1 LISSEISPQSCS
13 DLQIA
18 EGGNHYQKEDM
29 QRPFDLQLKQ
39 QEEVFLYN
47 FIDPFVDYL
56 ESLSSTR
63 GKLFLLNEGWFC
75 CPFGLHFCK
84 IWVPAFI
91 ISRSEVSPVSQ
102 IFVWLH
108 WKHDFT

>member
-1 LISSEISPQSCS
+1 VKSALQSCS

-18 EGGNHYQKEDM
+18 EGGSHYQKEDM

-39 QEEVFLYN
+39 QEEVFLYS
-47 FIDPFVDYL
+47 FIDPFADYL
-56 ESLSSTR
+56 ESLSSTN

-84 IWVPAFI
+84 FWVPSFI
-91 ISRSEVSPVSQ
+91 ISRSKVSPVSQ